1 MTYHQWLLIGRQRH
15 QRPDPGTHARHHR
28 TLDHRHIHILPPLE
42 HLLLSRQLQRRHLAL
57 YRQRYHLS
65 QWQKKLDS
73 DRLGTLDL
81 HQPGH
86 LLSLRLQQ
94 PMAPPQTGRHLDL
107 YFPGPAPQ
115 SLRSLLDHLC
125 PELPERSL
133 LQFLERFSSSL
144 LRHRRP
150 IVINCTNL
158 SLESLRR
165 LL

>member
-73 DRLGTLDL
+73 DRLGNLNL

-86 LLSLRLQQ
+86 LLSLRLQRFLQ
-94 PMAPPQTGRHLDL
+94 
-107 YFPGPAPQ
+107 
-115 SLRSLLDHLC
+115 LLLA
-125 PELPERSL
+125 
-133 LQFLERFSSSL
+133 
-144 LRHRRP
+144 
-150 IVINCTNL
+150 N
-158 SLESLRR
+158 
-165 LL
+165 